1 MIQCSLKNLF
11 IRSLN
16 SGGSCRSARLN
27 YIVSG
32 VSENENDPGAAILQE
47 VRSMAPKELDG
58 AELSRVTLIK
68 SHGGGVFEAQ
78 AEYEQTSPERHSRK
92 KIGDRLW
99 TFDTTGGRENVIH
112 GKLLKRETDPVSG
125 FLPDPGTLINWN
137 GKHDDRFHVG
147 GTPKIVPS
155 MRESCIA
162 VFRESD
168 VTPQFRRKI
177 MELTGCLNDGS
188 FHSWEAGEVLF
199 LGASSSVPFRN
210 DQGVKITEITFR
222 FAIRRNQSSLEIGGV
237 NMGPAGGWDIPWSI
251 TMPQHEDFKPVT
263 VGAYLSS
270 IYEKG
275 DFSALKL

>member
-11 IRSLN
+11 TRSLN
-16 SGGSCRSARLN
+16 AGGSCRSARLN

-32 VSENENDPGAAILQE
+32 VEANENDPGAAMLQE
-47 VRSMAPKELDG
+47 VRSAAPQELDG
-58 AELSRVTLIK
+58 AELSRVTLIR
-68 SHGGGVFEAQ
+68 SHGGGVYEVQ
-78 AEYEQTSPERHSRK
+78 AEYEQSSPERSSRK

-99 TFDTTGGRENVIH
+99 TFDTTGGKENVIH
-112 GKLLKRETDPVSG
+112 GKLLKKETSPVSG
-125 FLPDPGTLINWN
+125 FLPDPGSLINWN
-137 GKHDDRFHVG
+137 GKNDDRFFAG

-155 MRESCIA
+155 MRENCIA

-168 VTPQFRRKI
+168 VTAKFRRNI
-177 MELTGCLNDGS
+177 MELTGCLNAAP
-188 FHSWEAGEVLF
+188 FHSWEPGEVLF

-222 FAIRRNQSSLEIGGV
+222 FAIRRNRESLEVGGV
-237 NMGPAGGWDIPWSI
+237 PMGPAGGWDIPWSI
-251 TMPQHEDFKPVT
+251 TMPHLDDFKPIT